1 MSEFDFD
8 LKSIQAA
15 RDLARR
21 GKIASQQIKDF
32 SFEQIDKIIRA
43 IAEAGELHAKELAEL
58 AVEETGFG
66 VVKDKLYKNH
76 AASGLLYEEIKN
88 KQTIGVIGADEHKQT
103 ITIADPVGL
112 IMGIVPSTNPTSTV
126 LYKSMIAIKSR
137 NAIVFSPHPS
147 ALKCTLRAVEIVH
160 EAAVKAGAPENIV
173 QGISLASIEAT
184 NTLMRADEVKL
195 IIATGGPAMVKAAY
209 SAGKP
214 AIGVGAGNSPAFIER
229 SADIQKAVTNIMASK
244 TFDNGTV
251 CASEQSI
258 IVEHCNREAV
268 IAEFKKQ
275 GAYFMTQEE
284 TDKVCKILF
293 NNGHAMNAKFVGRSA
308 KVIADACGISIPA
321 NTRVL
326 VGEQFGVG
334 DKWPLSYEKL
344 TSVLGFYTVA
354 DWKEACTLS
363 IELLQNGIGHT
374 MSLHTEDKNVA
385 MKFSIKPAS
394 RILINTGGTM
404 GGVGL
409 STGLSIAF
417 TLGCGT
423 LGGSS
428 VSENVGPEHLI
439 NLKKL
444 VYGIVDA
451 DKLAEND
458 EIYQKYHGSLCHAEE
473 TCSVDKSLPEYDS
486 HGHKEDN
493 YFSYSP
499 KTCTRCTDEKDAD
512 FHVGEEGINLESL
525 QKMVDDMVKAL
536 GGNYND

>member
-1 MSEFDFD
+1 
-8 LKSIQAA
+8 
-15 RDLARR
+15 
-21 GKIASQQIKDF
+21 
-32 SFEQIDKIIRA
+32 
-43 IAEAGELHAKELAEL
+43 
-58 AVEETGFG
+58 
-66 VVKDKLYKNH
+66 
-76 AASGLLYEEIKN
+76 
-88 KQTIGVIGADEHKQT
+88 
-103 ITIADPVGL
+103 
-112 IMGIVPSTNPTSTV
+112 MGIVPSTNPTSTV